1 MYSLLR
7 RAANGLAQDTIDFA
21 QDLIRTP
28 SPSLGEERVADLVE
42 RKMKEHGYS
51 DVFRD
56 EFGNV
61 VGILYGREGDPTIV
75 LNSHMDTVREDCSG
89 AWTEKPYAGTI
100 RDGKLFGLGAA
111 DCKGGIAAQVA
122 AGAIL
127 HRSLLPLRGNLAV
140 AATVAEENGASVG
153 TRGLLGKTLPAMD
166 LHPQAVI
173 LGEPTSL
180 GLYYGHDGW
189 VELELLV
196 EGDEQHTVENAARAI
211 YEVLLR
217 EQDQTTR
224 HAPNQEM
231 QVYAPAYVAA
241 EEAHQARLVVHRR
254 LGAPMQLE
262 HVRGQLH
269 RHAQLAAQSG
279 NKLVINV
286 DVTEIP
292 QTLYT
297 GTQVSVQ
304 RVADAWQS
312 DPFDR
317 TFERARQCLGAAGC
331 AVRPGKWRLSRL
343 GMGTAGGVITREFGL
358 PVFGYGPGDEELAHQ
373 PNEYVDT
380 NMLAEASY
388 GTAAIVH
395 GLIGVPVFGWSSDEI

>member
-7 RAANGLAQDTIDFA
+7 RSANGLADDTIRFA
-21 QDLIRTP
+21 QSLVRTP
-28 SPSLGEERVADLVE
+28 SPSLGEERVAALIE
-42 RKMKEHGYS
+42 AKMKEHGYNE
-51 DVFRD
+51 VFRD

-75 LNSHMDTVREDCSG
+75 LNSHMDTVREDCLGKWTDDPYG
-89 AWTEKPYAGTI
+89 AVI
-100 RDGKLFGLGAA
+100 RDGKLIGLGAA

-127 HRSLLPLRGNLAV
+127 RRSLLPLRGNLVV

-153 TRGLLGKTLPAMD
+153 TRGLLGKTLPGMD

-180 GLYYGHDGW
+180 GMYYGHDGW

-196 EGDEQHTVENAARAI
+196 EGDKRDAVETAARAI
-211 YEVLLR
+211 YDVLLQ
-217 EQDQTTR
+217 EESHATQ
-224 HAPNQEM
+224 HAPHQEM
-231 QVYAPAYVAA
+231 QVHAPAYLTDDDG
-241 EEAHQARLVVHRR
+241 HQARLIVHRR
-254 LGAPMQLE
+254 LGAPRQLE

-269 RHAQLAAQSG
+269 RHAQLVAPQDG
-279 NKLVINV
+279 RLVINV
-286 DVTEIP
+286 GVTEIP

-297 GTQVSVQ
+297 GRQVSVQ

-317 TFERARQCLGAAGC
+317 AFERSRQCLAAAGC
-331 AVRPGKWRLSRL
+331 MVRPGKWHLSRL
-343 GMGTAGGVITREFGL
+343 GMGTAGGMITREFEL
-358 PVFGYGPGDEELAHQ
+358 PVFGYGPGDEEQAHQ
-373 PNEYVDT
+373 PNEFVDT
-380 NMLAEASY
+380 SMMVEAAY

-395 GLIGVPVFGWSSDEI
+395 GLIGVPVFGWSVDEI